1 MISLMCVALSV
12 LYQNDRQDYTNCRAD
27 NAALQAE
34 IRGIADRERK
44 RIEQLEAEAR
54 ERFLANQRLLE
65 DALKSA
71 QTKPTKNKRK

>member
-12 LYQNDRQDYTNCRAD
+12 LYQNDRQDYASCRAD

-34 IRGIADRERK
+34 VRGIADSERK
-44 RIEQLEAEAR
+44 RIEQLEAEVR

-71 QTKPTKNKRK
+71 QIKPTKNKRK